1 MGDRKGYLSLV
12 TFWLVLGWRSVNDM
26 VGRHAQGCGELL
38 LPSPRASGLEPSL
51 RAVPGPTDT
60 TAAQA
65 KQRIVER
72 IEMVESA
79 DGAGNG
85 QVAWRKVLV
94 RRRDAWATLSSNTIF
109 NAGGFVRRHWHAWPC
124 QDASCAT
131 DMTSILIK
139 VMLDPDSVAR
149 TTPSSLWQSTTQ
161 LSFQPELLAHALET

>member
-1 MGDRKGYLSLV
+1 MHKAVENFCCPRQEHPGLNP
-12 TFWLVLGWRSVNDM
+12 VL
-26 VGRHAQGCGELL
+26 
-38 LPSPRASGLEPSL
+38 SL

-60 TAAQA
+60 AAAQA

-85 QVAWRKVLV
+85 QVPWRKVLV
-94 RRRDAWATLSSNTIF
+94 GRRDAWATLSSNTIF
-109 NAGGFVRRHWHAWPC
+109 NAGGFVTQHWHAWPC
-124 QDASCAT
+124 QVLDASCAA

-149 TTPSSLWQSTTQ
+149 TTPSSLWQSTLSTQ